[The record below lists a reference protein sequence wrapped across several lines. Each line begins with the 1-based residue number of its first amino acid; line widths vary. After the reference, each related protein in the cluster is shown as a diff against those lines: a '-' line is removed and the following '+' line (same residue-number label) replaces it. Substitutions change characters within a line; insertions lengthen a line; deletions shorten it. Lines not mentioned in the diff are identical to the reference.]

1 MWARVIE
8 LMLGAWLAIS
18 PFVFRGTPQVDD
30 YFVNDLICGSLAG
43 LFALFSFWRPTR
55 RAHLATLAL
64 GAWLALFG
72 YFSAD
77 RPGPPAAQNDLVIG
91 LLLIVFAVV
100 PTEAS
105 RPPIPWRDTPRP
117 ADVG

>member
-1 MWARVIE
+1 MWARVVE
-8 LMLGAWLAIS
+8 LMLGAWLVIS
-18 PFVFRGTPQVDD
+18 PFVFRDTPGVDG
-30 YFVNDLICGSLAG
+30 YVVNDMVCGSLAG
-43 LFALFSFWRPTR
+43 LFSLLCFWRPTR

-72 YFSAD
+72 YFSAE

-91 LLLIVFAVV
+91 LLLMVFAVV

-105 RPPIPWRDTPRP
+105 KPPVPWRAAQR
-117 ADVG
+117 AD

>member
-1 MWARVIE
+1 MWARVVE
-8 LMLGAWLAIS
+8 LMLGAWLVIS
-18 PFVFRGTPQVDD
+18 PFVFRGTPGVDD

-43 LFALFSFWRPTR
+43 LFALLSFWRPTR

-105 RPPIPWRDTPRP
+105 RPPIPWRDGTPAR
-117 ADVG
+117 